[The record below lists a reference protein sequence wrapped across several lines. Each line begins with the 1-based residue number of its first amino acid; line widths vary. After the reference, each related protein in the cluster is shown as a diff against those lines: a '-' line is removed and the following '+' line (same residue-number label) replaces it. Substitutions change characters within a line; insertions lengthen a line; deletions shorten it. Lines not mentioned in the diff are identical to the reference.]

1 MNCLRKFDYCVHIAL
16 QQQGNRR
23 AMSFNEMFAPNG
35 SVRSPYARVEKWL
48 ENLGHEAIERALRES
63 EARFRRQ
70 GITFAVYGDDKAS
83 ERLIP
88 FDIVP
93 RIFAASE
100 WRRLS

>member
-1 MNCLRKFDYCVHIAL
+1 
-16 QQQGNRR
+16 
-23 AMSFNEMFAPNG
+23 MSFNEMFAPNG
-35 SVRSPYARVEKWL
+35 SVRAPYARVEQWL
-48 ENLGHEAIERALRES
+48 KNLQPDDIKRAHRES

-93 RIFAASE
+93 GIFAANE
-100 WRRLS
+100 WGEL

>member
-1 MNCLRKFDYCVHIAL
+1 
-16 QQQGNRR
+16 
-23 AMSFNEMFAPNG
+23 MFAPNG
-35 SVRSPYARVEKWL
+35 SVRAPYASVEKWL
-48 ENLGHEAIERALRES
+48 ENLGNEVIERALRES

-93 RIFAASE
+93 RIFLASE
-100 WRRLS
+100 WRRLSAGIEQRVRAMNAFLHDL